1 MHAEVADAEAVRL
14 AASAH
19 AHKGQVSGQAEFVDS
34 KVTTVVARGAAMA
47 MGGGANAGKGAANGA
62 SMAMMGCTI
71 ANATT
76 GAARGAAMAMGGGA
90 NAGKGAANGAA
101 MAMMGG
107 TLAEV
112 GAVVV
117 AEAAGENDAK
127 GAFVVLEEGKMTG
140 EVVKEKL
147 GSGGSCFGAEGVK
160 ILSAGGGATVLVVE
174 ASCSGLEG
182 SAEGAIIP
190 TTVEDESG

>member
-1 MHAEVADAEAVRL
+1 VALVHAEVADAEAVRL

-19 AHKGQVSGQAEFVDS
+19 AHKGQVSGHAEFVDS
-34 KVTTVVARGAAMA
+34 KVTTGV
-47 MGGGANAGKGAANGA
+47 
-62 SMAMMGCTI
+62 
-71 ANATT
+71 
-76 GAARGAAMAMGGGA
+76 ARGAAMAMGGGA

-107 TLAEV
+107 TSAEV

-117 AEAAGENDAK
+117 AEAAGEKDAK
-127 GAFVVLEEGKMTG
+127 GAFVVLEEGKMTD

-160 ILSAGGGATVLVVE
+160 ILSAGGGATGLVVE
-174 ASCSGLEG
+174 AGCSELEG
-182 SAEGAIIP
+182 SAEGAIMT